1 MTPDEVLAFAR
12 ALPQSVTRV
21 EIVGILV
28 IEQQPVGLVRT
39 VPEVSDA
46 TKASAAK
53 EKAARRSDVDSLGL
67 EPIRELE

>member
-12 ALPQSVTRV
+12 ALPHSVTRV
-21 EIVGILV
+21 EIVGVLV

-39 VPEVSDA
+39 VPDVGDA

-67 EPIRELE
+67 ESIRELE